1 MTSLVNNTK
10 KYINLIVL
18 IIAIILLIIIGDN
31 YYDYYKNESIRKD
44 ADTFIKN
51 IKISNLKDITIMHSK
66 DGNNIFFD
74 IRIKLDLSKKEI
86 LKEYESYFNYVE
98 SLFSTTDFK
107 NSNISI
113 NKIVIYDSNG
123 NGVITK
129 ELNKIYIYD

>member
-1 MTSLVNNTK
+1 MK

-18 IIAIILLIIIGDN
+18 IIAIILLIIIGKN

-44 ADTFIKN
+44 ADTFINN

-86 LKEYESYFNYVE
+86 LKEYESYFYYVE

>member
-1 MTSLVNNTK
+1 MK

-44 ADTFIKN
+44 ADTFINN
-51 IKISNLKDITIMHSK
+51 IKISNLKDIIIMHSK

-74 IRIKLDLSKKEI
+74 IRIKLDLSKEEI
-86 LKEYESYFNYVE
+86 LKEYESYFYYVE

>member
-1 MTSLVNNTK
+1 MK

-18 IIAIILLIIIGDN
+18 IIAIILLIIIGKN
-31 YYDYYKNESIRKD
+31 YYDYNKNESIRKD
-44 ADTFIKN
+44 ADTFINN

-107 NSNISI
+107 NPNISI

>member
-1 MTSLVNNTK
+1 MK

-44 ADTFIKN
+44 ADTFINN

-66 DGNNIFFD
+66 DGNNIFFN
-74 IRIKLDLSKKEI
+74 IRIKLDLSKEEI

-113 NKIVIYDSNG
+113 YKIVIYDSNG

-129 ELNKIYIYD
+129 ELNEIYIYD

>member
-1 MTSLVNNTK
+1 MK

-44 ADTFIKN
+44 ADTFINN

>member
-1 MTSLVNNTK
+1 MK

-18 IIAIILLIIIGDN
+18 IIAIILLIIIGKN

-44 ADTFIKN
+44 ADTFINN
-51 IKISNLKDITIMHSK
+51 IKISNLKDIIIMHSK

-74 IRIKLDLSKKEI
+74 IRIKLDLSKEEI